1 MDVKELQRDVENR
14 MRNGETYSLKE
25 IRQIMKKTGLS
36 YAQVISRTKRLKK
49 EIEKAEEDAE
59 KAGKPFDRDAYVSAR
74 MNGK

>member
-36 YAQVISRTKRLKK
+36 YAQVISRTKKLKK
-49 EIEKAEEDAE
+49 EIEKAEEDAA

>member
-36 YAQVISRTKRLKK
+36 YAQVISRTKKLKK